1 MIDFKRFEDKDYQ
14 RVSKWMIQHGYKSK
28 RVSNNIIAEVFSRS
42 GFPDLY
48 LYRPYL
54 GARGRN
60 KPITVEYVD
69 VPCPADLDEGII
81 YLPEYYKIAVDKHE
95 SYLWAPR
102 TVSSKPIM
110 FNFTVAAEHLGVSE
124 SLIRLALYTQKAIRS
139 SQFFGGIVIF
149 AEKDLIAWDLSR
161 AADGRR
167 SARRHFAPALQLQA
181 A

>member
-1 MIDFKRFEDKDYQ
+1 MIEFKRFEDKDYQ
-14 RVSKWMIQHGYKSK
+14 RVSKWLIQHGYK
-28 RVSNNIIAEVFSRS
+28 RRLAPDNIIAEVFSRA

-54 GARGRN
+54 GAKGRN
-60 KPITVEYVD
+60 KPISVEFVD
-69 VPCPADLDEGII
+69 DPKPADLDNGII
-81 YLPEYYKIAVDKHE
+81 YLPEYFKIAVHKNE

-102 TVSSKPIM
+102 AVSSKPIM

-124 SLIRLALYTQKAIRS
+124 SLIRLAHYSQKSIKS
-139 SQFFGGIVIF
+139 SQFFGGIVVF
-149 AEKDLIAWDLSR
+149 DEKDLIAWDLSR

-167 SARRHFAPALQLQA
+167 RHVMPVNLQLQA